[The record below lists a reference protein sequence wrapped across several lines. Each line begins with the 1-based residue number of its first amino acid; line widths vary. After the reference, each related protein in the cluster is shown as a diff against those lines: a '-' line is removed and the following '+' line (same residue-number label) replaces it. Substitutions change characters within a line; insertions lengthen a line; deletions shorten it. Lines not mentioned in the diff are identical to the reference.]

1 MSDLELKID
10 RLEAKLE
17 TYMQAQ
23 DKRFDSFVQ
32 EMRQQNQMRANE
44 IRDLQKRQDDER
56 RAREAERRA
65 QEAERRAR
73 DAEMKE
79 ARRKH
84 EEDMREMNKKIDEK
98 FDKLSSQ
105 IQMMSLSTVL
115 GIGAIV
121 WAIVS
126 ALK

>member
-1 MSDLELKID
+1 MTDLERKID

-23 DKRFDSFVQ
+23 DKRFDIFVQ

-44 IRDLQKRQDDER
+44 IRDLHKRQDEER

-65 QEAERRAR
+65 QE
-73 DAEMKE
+73 AEMKE

-84 EEDMREMNKKIDEK
+84 EEDMREINKKIDDK

>member
-1 MSDLELKID
+1 MTEQERINQTLQRQID
-10 RLEAKLE
+10 
-17 TYMQAQ
+17 AQ
-23 DKRFDSFVQ
+23 NARIDNTLTKVDMMIK
-32 EMRQQNQMRANE
+32 EIHDIRA
-44 IRDLQKRQDDER
+44 
-56 RAREAERRA
+56 
-65 QEAERRAR
+65 
-73 DAEMKE
+73 
-79 ARRKH
+79 
-84 EEDMREMNKKIDEK
+84 DMREMNQRFYKKFDDMDKKIDDK

>member
-1 MSDLELKID
+1 MTEQERINQTLQRQID
-10 RLEAKLE
+10 
-17 TYMQAQ
+17 AQ
-23 DKRFDSFVQ
+23 NARIDNTLTKVDIMIK
-32 EMRQQNQMRANE
+32 EIHDIRA
-44 IRDLQKRQDDER
+44 
-56 RAREAERRA
+56 
-65 QEAERRAR
+65 
-73 DAEMKE
+73 
-79 ARRKH
+79 
-84 EEDMREMNKKIDEK
+84 DMREMNQRFYKKFDDMDKKIDDK